1 MLCILAT
8 NVKIKLRIMKIF
20 SMTFLLVMVICSNAC
35 RPFGKRIKGN
45 GNQVTETRDI
55 SSADHLSVR
64 GDFDVVLTKGATGVK
79 VTADENLMKYIQ
91 IKMDDNLL
99 VISSEDGINLSSENK
114 ITVNISTPEIIEA
127 NVLGSGN
134 ITSNDKFVVGDKM
147 TLKTTGSGDINLVV
161 NCPDVKAGIT
171 GSGNINL
178 SGETR
183 NLKVSITGS
192 GNFRGQD
199 LKSENADVSIAGSG
213 DATVY
218 ADVNLKAGISGS
230 GEIKYRGNAT
240 VSKRISG
247 SGSVTAIN

>member
-1 MLCILAT
+1 
-8 NVKIKLRIMKIF
+8 MKIF
-20 SMTFLLVMVICSNAC
+20 SMAILLVIVLCSNAC

-55 SSADHLSVR
+55 LHADRLSVR

-79 VTADENLMKYIQ
+79 VTADENLMKYIL
-91 IKMDDNLL
+91 IKMDDNKL
-99 VISSEDGINLSSENK
+99 VISTEDRINISSENK
-114 ITVNISTPEIIEA
+114 IIVNISTPEIIEA

-134 ITSNDKFVVGDKM
+134 ITSNDKFVMSEKLS
-147 TLKTTGSGDINLVV
+147 LKTTGSGDINLMV
-161 NCPDVKAGIT
+161 NCPNITSKIT
-171 GSGNINL
+171 GSGNISL
-178 SGETR
+178 SGETQ

-199 LKSENADVSIAGSG
+199 LKSEDTDVSIAGSG
-213 DATVY
+213 NATVF
-218 ADVNLKAGISGS
+218 ADVKLKAGISGS